1 MKPNPLVARHRG
13 HFRLGLC
20 GLIAL
25 AAATP
30 DLLAA
35 EKKPAPRKAAA
46 APVTGHSDVEH
57 ASFEKPLGAAAAQPS
72 PAGASRGG
80 KPKEPGAPGGVPLPA
95 RGQARGAAADS
106 ARLTRPVG
114 TASTL
119 ATGAASLAVVL
130 GLFFVVA
137 WALRRG
143 MPRGSALLPGDVVEV
158 LGRAPLSGRQFA
170 HLVRCGNKLLLVHLA
185 PGCAET
191 LTEITDP
198 VEVDRLAGMCKQAQ
212 PQSTTASFRQVFQQ
226 FSREKPDGGGRSA
239 SGGMLLSKLRDHQPA
254 DTALEDVDA

>member
-1 MKPNPLVARHRG
+1 MKSEHIS
-13 HFRLGLC
+13 GLLYVC
-20 GLIAL
+20 VCSFAAIAAMPEALIAEDARTRRQ
-25 AAATP
+25 AAQANVIEDTAVQP
-30 DLLAA
+30 
-35 EKKPAPRKAAA
+35 
-46 APVTGHSDVEH
+46 
-57 ASFEKPLGAAAAQPS
+57 ASFEKLSPSKGVKQPQPAAATH
-72 PAGASRGG
+72 RG
-80 KPKEPGAPGGVPLPA
+80 KPKNLNTAGGVPLPPRGKA
-95 RGQARGAAADS
+95 RAGAEGS
-106 ARLTRPVG
+106 SRLSRPVG

-143 MPRGSALLPGDVVEV
+143 MPRGSMLLPSEVIEV
-158 LGRAPLSGRQFA
+158 LGRTPLTGRQFA

-198 VEVDRLAGMCKQAQ
+198 VEVDRLAGLCKQAQ

-226 FSREKPDGGGRSA
+226 FSREKP
-239 SGGMLLSKLRDHQPA
+239 SGEEPRTRGTLFSKLRDHQPA
-254 DTALEDVDA
+254 DTALEDVDV